1 MTRTVL
7 LSGSDERVA
16 EVAAVLRSS
25 GAEVLAVE
33 DPQLLAGVLADLR
46 PGALTG
52 YVQLPVRLAVEG
64 GSVVRRVRGF
74 LEGGLLSRFDAA
86 QAVLPLLADDARV
99 VLVAGNTTTDGRDL
113 PDDRAAR
120 LALLEVLAHAVRADV
135 SASRVRVTVLDQR
148 SPAEIA
154 DVALREVAPLP
165 AEVADLRRRE
175 GELSYDDWRTEVLG
189 MATVEV

>member
-16 EVAAVLRSS
+16 EVAAVLRSA

-33 DPQLLAGVLADLR
+33 DPQQLAGVLTGLS
-46 PGALTG
+46 PGALAG

-64 GSVVRRVRGF
+64 RSVVQRVRGF

-99 VLVAGNTTTDGRDL
+99 VLVAGNTTRGGRDL

-120 LALLEVLAHAVRADV
+120 LALLEVLAHALRADAG
-135 SASRVRVTVLDQR
+135 ASGVRVTVLDQR
-148 SPAEIA
+148 SPDEIA
-154 DVALREVAPLP
+154 AVALREVAPLP

-175 GELSYDDWRTEVLG
+175 DELSYDDWRTEVLG